1 MRKNGDRKGE
11 YVMLFDL
18 TGRCAL
24 VTGSARGLGAAMA
37 RCLAQAGADVVVNYT
52 SENSASRAEEV
63 AKEVRAFGRRAL
75 VIQADVSSEEQVQAM
90 MNAANETFGRLDI
103 LCNNAG
109 VNSNFNIYDM
119 TLEEWQRIQNNNLTS
134 GFLCSK
140 YAIPLM
146 KRNHYGR
153 IIMTASLVGQQGAL
167 FGQVHYAATKGAQVS
182 FAKTLAR
189 TVAKDGITVNCVAP
203 GVHMTETLHEIL
215 VKSDPHRMDDTISR
229 IPMGKIGTC
238 EDVGYAVVYLASP
251 EAGYLTGVTIDIN
264 GGMYM
269 R

>member
-1 MRKNGDRKGE
+1 MRN
-11 YVMLFDL
+11 MLFDL

-24 VTGSARGLGAAMA
+24 VTGSARGLGAAIA
-37 RCLAQAGADVVVNYT
+37 HCLAQAGADIAINYT
-52 SENSASRAEEV
+52 SESSADRAEAV
-63 AKEVRAFGRRAL
+63 AGDIRAMGRTAI
-75 VIQADVSSEEQVQAM
+75 VIRADVSCEEQVKAM
-90 MNAANETFGRLDI
+90 METVDTAFGRLDI

-146 KRNHYGR
+146 KRGHYGR

-189 TVAKDGITVNCVAP
+189 TVALDGITVNCVAP
-203 GVHMTETLHEIL
+203 GVHMTETLNEIL
-215 VKSDPHRMDDTISR
+215 VKSDPHRMDATIER

-238 EDVGYAVVYLASP
+238 EDVGYAVVYLASQ

>member
-1 MRKNGDRKGE
+1 MFRLNSK
-11 YVMLFDL
+11 V
-18 TGRCAL
+18 AL
-24 VTGSARGLGAAMA
+24 VTGASRGIGAAIA
-37 RCLAQAGADVVVNYT
+37 RCMGEAGADVAVNYT
-52 SENSASRAEEV
+52 SEHSKADAEKV
-63 AKEVRAFGRRAL
+63 AEYVRAQGGRTM
-75 VIQADVSSEEQVQAM
+75 VIRADVSQEEQVKAM
-90 MNAANETFGRLDI
+90 IDQVEKEMGRLDI

-109 VNSNFNIYDM
+109 INSNHTIHDM
-119 TLEEWQRIQNNNLTS
+119 ELAEWQRIQDTNITG

-140 YAIPLM
+140 YAIPVM
-146 KRNHYGR
+146 KKHNYGR
-153 IIMTASLVGQQGAL
+153 IIMTASMVGQQGAL

-189 TVAKDGITVNCVAP
+189 TVAQDGITVNCLAP
-203 GVHMTETLHEIL
+203 GVHMTETLNKIL
-215 VKSDPHRMDDTISR
+215 VESDPHRMDTTIER

-238 EDVGYAVVYLASP
+238 EDVGYAAVYLASE